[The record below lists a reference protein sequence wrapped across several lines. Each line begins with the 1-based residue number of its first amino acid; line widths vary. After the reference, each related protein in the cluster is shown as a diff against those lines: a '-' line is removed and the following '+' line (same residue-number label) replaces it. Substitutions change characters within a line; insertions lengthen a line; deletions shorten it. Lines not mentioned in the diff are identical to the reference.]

1 MTSTRELWENNTVM
15 HPSWTLHEL
24 LTAKKN
30 HTVSVVI
37 PTLNEHKHV
46 AAVIDSIYPHL
57 GSLIDEIIVVDS
69 HSTDGTG
76 SIAEAAGATVLQLDA
91 ILPHIPIR
99 IGKGESL
106 WRGVAASHG
115 DIIMF
120 MDGDLHHPD
129 SMFVPN
135 TIAPLLLDTR
145 FNMVKGF
152 YRRPLKGSPTGGGR
166 VTELVGRPLL
176 ASFCPDASFLIQ
188 PLGGEYA
195 IRRKV
200 AEKLPFAAGYG
211 VEIGLV
217 MDVVR
222 LWGAER
228 ICQVNLGVRKHRN
241 RPLSELGQ
249 MAREVSDTVLR
260 RAHVTPADAP
270 LVQFAS
276 FGDEESS
283 YSNYVLKESELEMC
297 DRPPL
302 ITVPAYQELW
312 RGVTAQKEHK

>member
-1 MTSTRELWENNTVM
+1 MTSMRELWENNTVM
-15 HPSWTLHEL
+15 RPSWTLHEL
-24 LTAKKN
+24 SAAKAD
-30 HTVSVVI
+30 HVVSVVI
-37 PTLNEHKHV
+37 PTLNEQRHV
-46 AAVIDSIYPHL
+46 GAVIDSIYPHV

-69 HSTDGTG
+69 HSTDDTARV
-76 SIAEAAGATVLQLDA
+76 AEAAGATVLQLDA
-91 ILPHIPIR
+91 ILPDIPMR

-106 WRGVAASHG
+106 WRGMAASRG
-115 DIIMF
+115 DIVMF
-120 MDGDLHHPD
+120 MDGDLHRPD

-135 TIAPLLLDTR
+135 TIAPLILDTR
-145 FNMVKGF
+145 FDMVKGF
-152 YRRPLKGSPTGGGR
+152 YRRPLKDSPSGGGR

-200 AEKLPFAAGYG
+200 AERLPFAAGYG

-241 RPLSELGQ
+241 RPLSDLGQ

-260 RAHVTPADAP
+260 RANVTPADAP

-276 FGDEESS
+276 SGDDEGS
-283 YSNYVLKESELEMC
+283 YSHYILKESELEVC

-302 ITVPAYQELW
+302 VTVPAYRDLW
-312 RGVTAQKEHK
+312 SGVAQGKS